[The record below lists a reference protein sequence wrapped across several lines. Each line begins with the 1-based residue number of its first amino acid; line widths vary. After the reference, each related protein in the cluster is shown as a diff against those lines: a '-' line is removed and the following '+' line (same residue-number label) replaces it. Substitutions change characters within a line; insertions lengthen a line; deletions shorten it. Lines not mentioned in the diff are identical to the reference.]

1 MPNFLKSFVH
11 RLKMYFSHS
20 LWATTPEHLEV
31 FAWILRPVHK
41 TFWETFDS
49 FKFKIWGT
57 CGLKKFQFMSAAL
70 GWPMST
76 KSFLIFITFL
86 FHLFIYLINSS
97 ILYSINYFSFV
108 VRISLLQFSFL
119 LEKSNTTIRFLLGKK
134 HLEP

>member
-1 MPNFLKSFVH
+1 
-11 RLKMYFSHS
+11 
-20 LWATTPEHLEV
+20 
-31 FAWILRPVHK
+31 
-41 TFWETFDS
+41 
-49 FKFKIWGT
+49 
-57 CGLKKFQFMSAAL
+57 
-70 GWPMST
+70 MST